1 MTERDRE
8 LIVEEKLKHWKRIR
22 AEVKD
27 AEEEAANVAFSQG
40 SGEPVQSSSISDKT
54 ARGAA
59 VLDRVEEQA
68 RWIECIRDGLE
79 WLRDEQP
86 DLRRIL
92 IGHYGMRHNRGYK
105 AKHAAAFTLEYCRC
119 YHISVSEYKLR
130 RREALHQIASLAV
143 EYGLIS
149 NRREKNKVR
158 PGCEKTVL

>member
-8 LIVEEKLKHWKRIR
+8 LIVEEKLKHWKRLQ
-22 AEVKD
+22 AEVRD

-40 SGEPVQSSSISDKT
+40 SGDPVQNSTISDKT

-59 VLDRVEEQA
+59 MLESVEGQR
-68 RWIECIRDGLE
+68 RWIECVHDGLE
-79 WLRDEQP
+79 LLRDEQP

-92 IGHYGMRHNRGYK
+92 IGHYSMRKADGYK
-105 AKHAAAFTLEYCRC
+105 AKRAARFTMEFCRC

-130 RREALHQIASLAV
+130 RREALRQIASLAV

-149 NRREKNKVR
+149 NRR
-158 PGCEKTVL
+158 GT